1 MQYIYHTKEGYYL
14 KSELMT
20 QTMFPRMYKRQAV
33 SKEAG
38 LFSYLFIYN
47 TSFNVDHIAFLVLH
61 LFILS

>member
-1 MQYIYHTKEGYYL
+1 
-14 KSELMT
+14 MT
-20 QTMFPRMYKRQAV
+20 QTMFPRHHILMHKQQAV

-38 LFSYLFIYN
+38 LFSYLLIYN